1 MLSNQVID
9 QTLERFPAYGAGKIT
24 VTPLEK
30 GGSGRKFYRVSR
42 APGESMILVQY
53 TDQRAENRHYVDI
66 AEYLTHSGVR
76 VPRIDFHDS
85 AQGLIWMQD
94 LGEDDL
100 WAHRNAPWSE
110 RRPLYE
116 AALHEVGILHALDL
130 QSPGRSHL
138 QLQMEFDQSLYR
150 WEQTYFFENCLGAHF
165 GWDEEAIRRCAE
177 LPALTEMASSLAA
190 RPRVLVHR
198 DFQSQNLMVQDAMV
212 WLIDFQ
218 GMRPG
223 LAAYDVA
230 SLLYDPYL
238 HLTTEERDVL
248 REFYRKECAPVD
260 GVSGDFDLVFDQCAL
275 QRLMQALGAFGFLG
289 HQLGRPEFLTHI
301 PAAQRSLREVAGR
314 LEGLEELVVPWD
326 NLP

>member
-9 QTLERFPAYGAGKIT
+9 QTLERFPAYAAGEII

-30 GGSGRKFYRVSR
+30 GGSGRKFYRVSQ
-42 APGESMILVQY
+42 ALGDSMILVKY
-53 TDQRAENRHYVDI
+53 TDQREENRHYVDI
-66 AEYLTHSGVR
+66 AEYLAGSGVR

-100 WAHRNAPWSE
+100 WAHRNAPWDE

-116 AALHEVGILHALDL
+116 AALGEVGILHALDL
-130 QSPGRSHL
+130 QSPDHSHL
-138 QLQMEFDQSLYR
+138 QLQMEFDESLYR
-150 WEQTYFFENCLGAHF
+150 WEQTYFFENCLGVHF
-165 GWDEEAIRRCAE
+165 GLDEMAVRRCAE
-177 LPALTEMASSLAA
+177 LPALAEMASSLAA

-198 DFQSQNLMVQDAMV
+198 DFQSQNIMIQGALA

-230 SLLYDPYL
+230 SLLYDPYVD
-238 HLTTEERDVL
+238 LTEGEREAL
-248 REFYRKECAPVD
+248 REFYRRECAAPGGACQD
-260 GVSGDFDLVFDQCAL
+260 YDLVFDQCAL

-289 HQLGRPEFLTHI
+289 HHAGRSEFLTHI
-301 PAAQRSLREVAGR
+301 PAARRSLREVAGR
-314 LEGLEELVVPWD
+314 IEGLEELVAQMD
-326 NLP
+326 DLP